1 MDGTLVNS
9 LTFWEY
15 AWPKFGAKYL
25 GKEDF
30 YPSAEDDKAIRTM
43 TMVGCWEHMV
53 KRYGFPKSAEELA
66 SETNDLCE
74 KYYIVFLE
82 KLYQKY
88 CFYIKNVA

>member
-1 MDGTLVNS
+1 MKIKAAIFDMDGTLVNS

-15 AWPKFGAKYL
+15 AWPKLGAKYL

-53 KRYGFPKSAEELA
+53 KRYGFPKSAKELA

-74 KYYIVFLE
+74 K
-82 KLYQKY
+82 
-88 CFYIKNVA
+88 